1 MDKTTAATNAIIQI
15 NSAKVDPAK
24 RPNMV
29 KAVCAYF
36 DIMKGKTLSEA
47 DKQFLHYLANQAGI
61 PQYYFP
67 MLSIGEDVTKE
78 ISLQTLRNFTRESS
92 LVVGE
97 GITLHLY
104 QKEMLDKFN
113 KSRRN
118 RYFLSAATSFGKTFL
133 VYEILRKMEYTNVAF
148 IFPTISLL
156 GENLLKIHTKSEY
169 NWVKNEYT
177 IHTLSESDSLG
188 EKNLYIFTP
197 ERFLS
202 FLDKNKANNIAL
214 DFVFV
219 DEVYKLDNG
228 FIIDEVEQENE
239 RDVAYRVA
247 IHELLRDEDTD
258 ALLVGPYI
266 NLPLNREPGEQT
278 SFTEFLKWYG
288 FCQENYNHYDIVN
301 KTEFSINQKR
311 KNQCIEID
319 DTFSLHLTSKDQKKQ
334 LSELVDQLLSR
345 EENSIIYCST
355 QANTEKK
362 ADQLL
367 SYSNT
372 LKEINSDRLT
382 TLIDH
387 ICNLFEN
394 GTGAEWIVTK
404 ALKKGIGIHHGLIPK
419 YIQQEIISLFN
430 DGILK
435 VLICTTTITEGVN
448 TTAKNMIVLSGK
460 KGKKPLKKFDAQN
473 IEGRAGRFMR
483 HYSGRVFIL
492 DQEFIERINSEDE
505 VLQHKLF
512 DKTSAKTE
520 VDIVITES
528 QYLTSEEK
536 QKKEQLEQL
545 KTDGIMPQACFEE
558 FRTISYEDKKTLY
571 DRIVAFS
578 DSERNEIK
586 AFIKKFTASRRIY
599 WAGLELICQTVKPI
613 IKNSTLSHLLKP
625 NPTHSEC
632 CTLVLIIS
640 AFVAKGFVGSVAHY
654 IKQHGKVDTGIRE
667 AARCVFVTL
676 RYQAVKYLG
685 LFNLI
690 YKHYESTR
698 TGIDIKEITGIDALL
713 LRLEYSADTQ
723 LGRRASDIG
732 ASFRVIDYYDAKE
745 KYSNQPNS
753 IRDLYSRLD
762 PFERYNVSQINKILG
777 ES

>member
-1 MDKTTAATNAIIQI
+1 
-15 NSAKVDPAK
+15 
-24 RPNMV
+24 
-29 KAVCAYF
+29 
-36 DIMKGKTLSEA
+36 
-47 DKQFLHYLANQAGI
+47 
-61 PQYYFP
+61 
-67 MLSIGEDVTKE
+67 
-78 ISLQTLRNFTRESS
+78 
-92 LVVGE
+92 
-97 GITLHLY
+97 
-104 QKEMLDKFN
+104 
-113 KSRRN
+113 
-118 RYFLSAATSFGKTFL
+118 
-133 VYEILRKMEYTNVAF
+133 
-148 IFPTISLL
+148 
-156 GENLLKIHTKSEY
+156 
-169 NWVKNEYT
+169 
-177 IHTLSESDSLG
+177 
-188 EKNLYIFTP
+188 
-197 ERFLS
+197 
-202 FLDKNKANNIAL
+202 
-214 DFVFV
+214 
-219 DEVYKLDNG
+219 
-228 FIIDEVEQENE
+228 
-239 RDVAYRVA
+239 
-247 IHELLRDEDTD
+247 
-258 ALLVGPYI
+258 
-266 NLPLNREPGEQT
+266 
-278 SFTEFLKWYG
+278 
-288 FCQENYNHYDIVN
+288 
-301 KTEFSINQKR
+301 
-311 KNQCIEID
+311 
-319 DTFSLHLTSKDQKKQ
+319 
-334 LSELVDQLLSR
+334 
-345 EENSIIYCST
+345 
-355 QANTEKK
+355 
-362 ADQLL
+362 
-367 SYSNT
+367 
-372 LKEINSDRLT
+372 
-382 TLIDH
+382 
-387 ICNLFEN
+387 
-394 GTGAEWIVTK
+394 
-404 ALKKGIGIHHGLIPK
+404 
-419 YIQQEIISLFN
+419 
-430 DGILK
+430 
-435 VLICTTTITEGVN
+435 
-448 TTAKNMIVLSGK
+448 MIVLSGK

-545 KTDGIMPQACFEE
+545 KTDGIIPQACFEE

-586 AFIKKFTASRRIY
+586 TFIQKFTASHYIY

-613 IKNSTLSHLLKP
+613 IKNSNLSHLLKP

-654 IKQHGKVDTGIRE
+654 IKQHGKVNTGIRE

-745 KYSNQPNS
+745 KDSNQPNK

>member
-1 MDKTTAATNAIIQI
+1 
-15 NSAKVDPAK
+15 
-24 RPNMV
+24 MV

-36 DIMKGKTLSEA
+36 DIMKDKILSEA

-67 MLSIGEDVTKE
+67 MLSIGEHITKE
-78 ISLQTLRNFTRESS
+78 VSLQTLRNFTRESS
-92 LVVGE
+92 LVVGK

-113 KSRRN
+113 KCKRN

-156 GENLLKIHTKSEY
+156 GENLQKIHAKSEY

-214 DFVFV
+214 DFIFV

-266 NLPLNREPGEQT
+266 NLPLNSALGEQT

-301 KTEFSINQKR
+301 KTKFSINQKR

-334 LSELVDQLLSR
+334 LCELVDQLLSR

-372 LKEINSDRLT
+372 LKEISSDRLT

-571 DRIVAFS
+571 ARIVAFS

-586 AFIKKFTASRRIY
+586 TFIKKFTASHHID
-599 WAGLELICQTVKPI
+599 WAGLELICQAVKPI
-613 IKNSTLSHLLKP
+613 IKNQTLSNLLNP
-625 NPTHSEC
+625 NPKRPEY

-640 AFVAKGFVGSVAHY
+640 AFVAKGFIGSAAYY
-654 IKQHGKVDTGIRE
+654 IKKLEKVDAGIRE

-685 LFNLI
+685 LFNLM
-690 YKHYESTR
+690 YKHSESIR
-698 TGIDIKEITGIDALL
+698 TGINIEKIRGIEALL

-723 LGRRASDIG
+723 LGRKASDIG

-745 KYSNQPNS
+745 KYSSQPDR
-753 IRDLYSRLD
+753 IRGLYNCLD
-762 PFERYNVSQINKILG
+762 PFERYNVSQIDKILG
-777 ES
+777 EA